1 MQRRHHYEQA
11 FEEYL
16 RARRIPY
23 VAVDEARKALLPR
36 GPVATVRT
44 PEDIGTAA
52 SLKSFDFMIYGQ
64 GTNLLVEV
72 KGRQVKHRARPT
84 PERAPKLFAAPVRL
98 TTGRLESWVTLEDVQ
113 SLQRWEGLFGP
124 EFQAA
129 FIFVY
134 WCESQPPD
142 ALFQEVF
149 EHRDRWY
156 ALRAVKVRDYA
167 RVMKV
172 RSPKWRTVNVPTALF
187 EQVSS
192 PFAPDWAQGD
202 GRGGLRGLELPVF
215 ETLVVGTCAGETV
228 SG

>member
-44 PEDIGTAA
+44 PEDIGQAA
-52 SLKSFDFMIYGQ
+52 SLKSFDFVIYGQ
-64 GTNLLVEV
+64 GANLLVEV
-72 KGRQVKHRARPT
+72 KGRQVKHRPRSSTGPACPAPGLFRPAS
-84 PERAPKLFAAPVRL
+84 PAL
-98 TTGRLESWVTLEDVQ
+98 TTGRLESWVTMEDVQ
-113 SLQRWEGLFGP
+113 SLQQWEGLFGP

-149 EHRDRWY
+149 EHKDRWY

-172 RSPKWRTVNVPTALF
+172 RSPKWRTVTVPTALF

-192 PFAPDWAQGD
+192 PFAAGWPQGD
-202 GRGGLRGLELPVF
+202 GPGLELPAF
-215 ETLVVGTCAGETV
+215 EALGVGT
-228 SG
+228 

>member
-1 MQRRHHYEQA
+1 MAQRRHHYEHA

-16 RARRIPY
+16 RVRRIPY

-36 GPVATVRT
+36 GPVATVRS
-44 PEDIGTAA
+44 PADIGAAA
-52 SLKSFDFMIYGQ
+52 SLKSFDFVIYGQ

-72 KGRQVKHRARPT
+72 KGRQVRGGGR
-84 PERAPKLFAAPVRL
+84 
-98 TTGRLESWVTLEDVQ
+98 GRLESWVTLDDVS

-129 FIFVY
+129 FLFVY

-149 EHRDRWY
+149 EHRGRWY
-156 ALRAVKVRDYA
+156 ALRAVRVRDYA

-172 RSPKWRTVNVPTALF
+172 RSPKWRTVNVPTAAF
-187 EQVSS
+187 EKISS
-192 PFAPDWAQGD
+192 PFASQWPTGSQGLD
-202 GRGGLRGLELPVF
+202 LAAF
-215 ETLVVGTCAGETV
+215 ETLAAG
-228 SG
+228 G